1 MSFPPPIESLT
12 LRVTTGV
19 SPSVEIFEQDILP
32 SDLSGTTNNSVQ
44 IAPNST
50 VFNAFNTK
58 QPGTIFNASIVAS
71 YGSDELGNALSI
83 LSTPSVSNFVP
94 NPLILSSFGPF
105 SYNYVSGGVG
115 TFTLS
120 QPSSNSNSPG
130 AFTYSVVGTTGIV
143 SVSTNVVTI
152 LSAGSTTIRATQA
165 AAGGYTS
172 AYVEASVTIN
182 PIAPTFGSFSIAS
195 RNFGD
200 IPFTLT
206 APTSNSTGAFTY
218 TSSAPSIASVH
229 PTTGV
234 VTIVSAGTTTIRAT
248 QAAAGNYTSAYVEAS
263 VTINPIAPTLS
274 SFSIAS
280 RNFGDIPFTLTA
292 PTSNSTGAFTYT
304 SSNLSVATVNS
315 TTGVVTIVSAGT
327 TTIRATQA
335 AAGGYAS
342 AYVEASVTI
351 NMIAPTLS
359 NFSVASKDIGDIPFT
374 LTAPTSNSSGAFTYT
389 SSTPSVATVSGNTV
403 TVVGEGTSTITAT
416 QAATTN
422 YTSGTIDAP
431 FVVNLPAPTLSSF
444 SVASRNFGDI
454 PNTFTLT
461 APISN
466 VLTTSIITS
475 TASAMIEPPNIDTLI
490 YGAPWTQIGGDIDGE
505 STDDESGF
513 SIACSGDGSII
524 AVGSRFNSGSYS
536 NAGHVRVYIRNSS
549 KLSSNSLGPA
559 GWDQIG
565 GDIDGEA
572 ADNFSG
578 SSVSLSASGNIVAI
592 GANYNSDGG
601 IGAGQV
607 RVYIYNESKT
617 TANSLGP
624 AGWDQIGGD
633 INGEYAGDESG
644 GTVWNQE
651 SIKLSADGTIIVI
664 GAAGNDVNGTDSG
677 HARVYRYN
685 PNKST
690 AQTNQSLAGFGPAG
704 WDRLGADID
713 GEAINDY
720 SGYSVYISADGTT
733 VSIGAWANDG
743 NGGDSGHV
751 RVYRY
756 NPNKSTA
763 QTNQSL
769 AGYGPIGWDRLGAD
783 INGKAAGD
791 RCSCHA
797 LSADGTIIAVGGSF
811 NNNLTGNVRVYRY
824 NSSKTTANSLGPAG
838 WDQIGG
844 DINGEAINN
853 FSGDSISIS
862 ADGTIVAIGAP
873 QNSDSGYQAG
883 HVRVYKYNPSKSTAQ
898 TNQSLA
904 GFGPI
909 GWDRL
914 GIDINGEAAGDW
926 FSRVALSSDGT
937 TLVTGAR
944 FNDGTS
950 GNSTNDRGSA
960 RVYNIPTTN
969 ALTYSSSNPD
979 IANIYGNL
987 LLIRGVNGSTTITAS
1002 QTGNTITGRLD
1013 VVGTTY
1019 TLQYDRYN
1027 IFTYTSSTPS
1037 VATISG
1043 NIATVVG
1050 AGTSTITATQSA
1062 TTNYTSGTIDATL
1075 TVTS

>member
-1 MSFPPPIESLT
+1 MPFPSTIESLT

-19 SPSVEIFEQDILP
+19 SPNVEIFEQDILP

-44 IAPNST
+44 IAPNSS

-58 QPGTIFNASIVAS
+58 QPGTIFNASIITT
-71 YGSDELGNALSI
+71 YDEGTFI
-83 LSTPSVSNFVP
+83 TGDTISTASVSNYVP
-94 NPLILSSFGPF
+94 NPLILSSFGSL

-143 SVSTNVVTI
+143 SVSTNVVTM

-172 AYVEASVTIN
+172 AYVDANVTIN

-195 RNFGD
+195 RDFG
-200 IPFTLT
+200 
-206 APTSNSTGAFTY
+206 A
-218 TSSAPSIASVH
+218 
-229 PTTGV
+229 
-234 VTIVSAGTTTIRAT
+234 
-248 QAAAGNYTSAYVEAS
+248 
-263 VTINPIAPTLS
+263 
-274 SFSIAS
+274 
-280 RNFGDIPFTLTA
+280 
-292 PTSNSTGAFTYT
+292 
-304 SSNLSVATVNS
+304 
-315 TTGVVTIVSAGT
+315 
-327 TTIRATQA
+327 
-335 AAGGYAS
+335 
-342 AYVEASVTI
+342 
-351 NMIAPTLS
+351 
-359 NFSVASKDIGDIPFT
+359 IPFT

-505 STDDESGF
+505 SAGDQSGF
-513 SIACSGDGSII
+513 SVACSGDGNII
-524 AVGSRFNSGSYS
+524 AVGARFNSGSYS

-572 ADNFSG
+572 YDNFSG
-578 SSVSLSASGNIVAI
+578 SGVSLSASGRILAI

-624 AGWDQIGGD
+624 AGWDKLGGD
-633 INGEYAGDESG
+633 IDGEYAGDESG
-644 GTVWNQE
+644 GGHWNNR
-651 SIKLSADGTIIVI
+651 SI
-664 GAAGNDVNGTDSG
+664 
-677 HARVYRYN
+677 
-685 PNKST
+685 
-690 AQTNQSLAGFGPAG
+690 
-704 WDRLGADID
+704 
-713 GEAINDY
+713 E
-720 SGYSVYISADGTT
+720 
-733 VSIGAWANDG
+733 
-743 NGGDSGHV
+743 
-751 RVYRY
+751 
-756 NPNKSTA
+756 
-763 QTNQSL
+763 
-769 AGYGPIGWDRLGAD
+769 
-783 INGKAAGD
+783 
-791 RCSCHA
+791 
-797 LSADGTIIAVGGSF
+797 LSADGTIIA
-811 NNNLTGNVRVYRY
+811 
-824 NSSKTTANSLGPAG
+824 
-838 WDQIGG
+838 
-844 DINGEAINN
+844 
-853 FSGDSISIS
+853 
-862 ADGTIVAIGAP
+862 IGAFG
-873 QNSDSGYQAG
+873 NDGNGRDSG

-914 GIDINGEAAGDW
+914 GADIDGEAAYNDFGW
-926 FSRVALSSDGT
+926 SVSLSSDGT
-937 TLVTGAR
+937 KLITGAR
-944 FNDGTS
+944 YNDGTS
-950 GNSTNDRGSA
+950 GNSADNRGSA

-979 IANIYGNL
+979 IADIYGNL
-987 LLIRGVNGSTTITAS
+987 LLIRGVNGSITITAS

>member
-12 LRVTTGV
+12 LRVTAGV
-19 SPSVEIFEQDILP
+19 SPNVQTFEQTVTP
-32 SDLSGTTNNSVQ
+32 SELSSTTNNSVQ
-44 IAPNST
+44 ITNNNGLLT
-50 VFNAFNTK
+50 AFSNEP
-58 QPGTIFNASIVAS
+58 PGTIFNASIVTT
-71 YGSDELGNALSI
+71 YNEGTFTTGDTI
-83 LSTPSVSNFVP
+83 STPSLLNFVP
-94 NPLILSSFGPF
+94 NPLVLSNFGPF

-115 TFTLS
+115 TFTLP

-143 SVSTNVVTI
+143 SVSTNVVTM
-152 LSAGSTTIRATQA
+152 LSAGTTTIRATQA

-172 AYVEASVTIN
+172 AYIDTSVTIN
-182 PIAPTFGSFSIAS
+182 TTAPTFGSFSVAS
-195 RNFGD
+195 RDFGA

-206 APTSNSTGAFTY
+206 PPTSDSPGAFTY
-218 TSSAPSIASVH
+218 SVVG
-229 PTTGV
+229 TTGIVSVSTNV
-234 VTIVSAGTTTIRAT
+234 VTM
-248 QAAAGNYTSAYVEAS
+248 
-263 VTINPIAPTLS
+263 L
-274 SFSIAS
+274 
-280 RNFGDIPFTLTA
+280 
-292 PTSNSTGAFTYT
+292 
-304 SSNLSVATVNS
+304 
-315 TTGVVTIVSAGT
+315 SAGT

-335 AAGGYAS
+335 AAGGYTS
-342 AYVEASVTI
+342 AYIDTSVTI
-351 NMIAPTLS
+351 NTTAPTFGSFSVASRDFGAIPFTLTPPTSDSPGAFTYTSNTPSVATISGNTVTVVGAGTSLITATQAAAGSYTSGSIVASFVVNPIAPTLS
-359 NFSVASKDIGDIPFT
+359 NFSVAS
-374 LTAPTSNSSGAFTYT
+374 
-389 SSTPSVATVSGNTV
+389 
-403 TVVGEGTSTITAT
+403 
-416 QAATTN
+416 
-422 YTSGTIDAP
+422 
-431 FVVNLPAPTLSSF
+431 
-444 SVASRNFGDI
+444 RNFGAI
-454 PNTFTLT
+454 PFTLT

-475 TASAMIEPPNIDTLI
+475 IASAMIEPPNINTLI

-505 STDDESGF
+505 FAHDESGF
-513 SIACSGDGSII
+513 SVACSGDGSII
-524 AVGSRFNSGSYS
+524 AVGSRFNSESYS

-565 GDIDGEA
+565 GDINGEA

-607 RVYIYNESKT
+607 RVYIRNSSKLSS
-617 TANSLGP
+617 NSLGP

-633 INGEYAGDESG
+633 IDGENAYDESG

-664 GAAGNDVNGTDSG
+664 GAVGNDGNGTNSG

-690 AQTNQSLAGFGPAG
+690 AQPNQSLAGFGPAG

-713 GEAINDY
+713 GEAVNDY
-720 SGYSVYISADGTT
+720 SGYSVSLSADGTI

-763 QTNQSL
+763 QPNQSL
-769 AGYGPIGWDRLGAD
+769 AGFGPVGWDRLGDD
-783 INGKAAGD
+783 INGEAAGD
-791 RCSCHA
+791 RCSCNA
-797 LSADGTIIAVGGSF
+797 LSADGTIIAVGASF

-844 DINGEAINN
+844 DIDGEGISN
-853 FSGDSISIS
+853 FFGDTISIS

-883 HVRVYKYNPSKSTAQ
+883 HVRVYKYNPNKSTAQ

-914 GIDINGEAAGDW
+914 DIDINGEAAGDW
-926 FSRVALSSDGT
+926 FSRVALSSNGT

-950 GNSTNDRGSA
+950 GNSTNDCGSA

-987 LLIRGVNGSTTITAS
+987 LLIRGVNGSTTITVS
-1002 QTGNTITGRLD
+1002 QTGNTINGRLD

-1019 TLQYDRYN
+1019 TLQYDPYN
-1027 IFTYTSSTPS
+1027 IFTYTSNTPS

-1050 AGTSTITATQSA
+1050 VGTSTITATQRA
-1062 TTNYTSGTIDATL
+1062 TGNYLSGTIDATL